1 MYKIVKRLFDFVLA
15 LIAFILLLPIFIPV
29 ILILSVTGEKE
40 VFYLQNR
47 VGFRNK
53 HFKIWKFATMLKNSE
68 NIGTGSITVRD
79 DPRVFPFGQFL
90 RKTKINELPQVINV
104 LLGNMSIVGPRPLML
119 VDFQKY
125 NLEQQ
130 KTIYNK

>member
-79 DPRVFPFGQFL
+79 DQLFL
-90 RKTKINELPQVINV
+90 P
-104 LLGNMSIVGPRPLML
+104 PC
-119 VDFQKY
+119 
-125 NLEQQ
+125 
-130 KTIYNK
+130 